1 VRPPWPFDE
10 HPIMRTIISTP
21 FALSALVFALAATG
35 LAHAADPATATA
47 TATGSN
53 HAAKRAEAR
62 QRFFDQ
68 IDTNHDGV
76 VSRAEY
82 QAWVDGRFDK
92 LDSNR
97 DGRVSADEI
106 ERSPAVI
113 EKVQKRAEGFV
124 KHYDKSGTG
133 EVSKADFEAK
143 AMSRFDHLSGGADT
157 VTEDQLSARGHHGG
171 RAAADVSGG

>member
-1 VRPPWPFDE
+1 
-10 HPIMRTIISTP
+10 MRNIISAP
-21 FALSALVFALAATG
+21 LALPALVLALAATG
-35 LAHAADPATATA
+35 LAHAADPTVDAGAT
-47 TATGSN
+47 
-53 HAAKRAEAR
+53 HAAKRDQAR

-82 QAWVDGRFDK
+82 QAWVDSRFDK
-92 LDSNR
+92 LDGNR

-106 ERSPAVI
+106 ERSPAVA

-124 KHYDKSGTG
+124 KRYDKSGTG

-143 AMSRFDHLSGGADT
+143 AMSRFDRLGGGADS
-157 VTEDQLSARGHHGG
+157 VTEDQLTVRGHHPA
-171 RAAADVSGG
+171 RAGADASGG